1 MLLDKQWKV
10 LYNVLHMLQIV
21 SITDA
26 RNNLAKLIDKIQ
38 ATKQPVVIV
47 QDSSPS
53 VVIYPYAEIAKQE
66 EEKDELFKL
75 KFEEIF
81 NEGKKAFKKYLQKK
95 SIKTPLSEDKVYSI
109 IKNA

>member
-1 MLLDKQWKV
+1 
-10 LYNVLHMLQIV
+10 MLQIV

-53 VVIYPYAEIAKQE
+53 VVIYPYNEMAKQE

-75 KFEEIF
+75 KFQEIF
-81 NEGKKAFKKYLQKK
+81 AEGKKSFKKYLKKK
-95 SIKTPLSEDKVYSI
+95 SIKAPRSEERAYSI